1 MIDQWFF
8 TKEELLDT
16 PSIIDGL
23 SFEQEQM
30 DRTKGCHYLLAVGA
44 KLNLPQLV
52 LVTAT
57 TFFHRFFMRQS
68 MRRFHVYDIAA
79 TSLFVATKVEEN
91 ARRLRDFVN
100 ACAQKAQKNDRLM
113 LDENSKDF
121 IKWKDTM
128 LHYETILLKTLCFD
142 LSVEHPHT
150 NLLNLQTQLNVPD
163 ACVRRAWILL
173 FQSLGSPICVLYRPK
188 VIAAAAL
195 LISAHLSGEE
205 IAERRWKDVDVDI
218 GQVHEL
224 AAEMLEYYVDH
235 YLKKAAHSPHPSQ
248 ILQHSSFNGS
258 Q

>member
-1 MIDQWFF
+1 MLDQWLF

-16 PSIIDGL
+16 PSILDGVTH
-23 SFEQEQM
+23 EQEQM

-68 MRRFHVYDIAA
+68 IRRFHVYDIAA

-91 ARRLRDFVN
+91 ARRLKDFVN
-100 ACAQKAQKNDRLM
+100 ACAQKAQKNDRLI
-113 LDENSKDF
+113 LEEGSKDF
-121 IKWKDTM
+121 VKWKDTM
-128 LHYETILLKTLCFD
+128 LHYEAILLKTLCFD
-142 LSVEHPHT
+142 LSIEHPH
-150 NLLNLQTQLNVPD
+150 NSLNSLQMSLNVPD
-163 ACVRRAWILL
+163 SCVRRSWILL

-195 LISAHLSGEE
+195 LIAAHLSGEE
-205 IAERRWKDVDVDI
+205 IAERRWKDVDTDI

-235 YLKKAAHSPHPSQ
+235 CLGKTAQSSHPSQ
-248 ILQHSSFNGS
+248 
-258 Q
+258 